1 MKFSSQIQSSIEILE
16 QIIVRYKTIPMATK
30 EWSADNRFAG
40 SSDRSIIIN
49 IINMAMRRKN
59 SSAYLLNDD
68 SPRSII
74 IGALFNE
81 LKYDIEIIS
90 SIFNNEK
97 YAPSS
102 LTSDE
107 IKSLN
112 GANQRLI
119 KAEDWI
125 KFDVQESLL
134 SEYVATFK
142 DDIEDQL
149 LKLSSMPDL
158 DIRVNTLKTNSE
170 NVSKAISKY
179 NPMPTNYSPY
189 AMRLKSDG
197 ILFKYPNLENTI
209 SYNKGHFE
217 TQNEGSQ
224 ISAILSGAIPRM
236 QILDFCAGQGGKSA
250 ILSAIMENTGQIYLH
265 DIDESRLKNV
275 PDRMKRLGVK
285 NYQIKMN
292 LEYKKKEEKLFDI
305 VFVDAPCSGSGT
317 WRRKPDLKWKFNP
330 EKLASNIK
338 DQYEILN
345 NSKTYVKVGGNLVY
359 VTCSVFDSENDK
371 QIQTFL
377 ANSPNFKLIPYQE
390 NWLIKKNPIPKNSKL
405 HNKET
410 LLLSPMTHNTDGFF
424 VAILKRFE

>member
-30 EWSADNRFAG
+30 EWSADNRYAG

-119 KAEDWI
+119 SAKDWV

-134 SEYVATFK
+134 SEYAATFK
-142 DDIEDQL
+142 DDLEDQL

-179 NPMPTNYSPY
+179 NPKPTQY
-189 AMRLKSDG
+189 A
-197 ILFKYPNLENTI
+197 T
-209 SYNKGHFE
+209 
-217 TQNEGSQ
+217 
-224 ISAILSGAIPRM
+224 
-236 QILDFCAGQGGKSA
+236 
-250 ILSAIMENTGQIYLH
+250 
-265 DIDESRLKNV
+265 
-275 PDRMKRLGVK
+275 
-285 NYQIKMN
+285 
-292 LEYKKKEEKLFDI
+292 
-305 VFVDAPCSGSGT
+305 
-317 WRRKPDLKWKFNP
+317 
-330 EKLASNIK
+330 
-338 DQYEILN
+338 
-345 NSKTYVKVGGNLVY
+345 
-359 VTCSVFDSENDK
+359 
-371 QIQTFL
+371 
-377 ANSPNFKLIPYQE
+377 
-390 NWLIKKNPIPKNSKL
+390 
-405 HNKET
+405 
-410 LLLSPMTHNTDGFF
+410 
-424 VAILKRFE
+424 

>member
-125 KFDVQESLL
+125 KFDVQEFSKNTNKFLKQNH
-134 SEYVATFK
+134 AT
-142 DDIEDQL
+142 
-149 LKLSSMPDL
+149 
-158 DIRVNTLKTNSE
+158 
-170 NVSKAISKY
+170 
-179 NPMPTNYSPY
+179 
-189 AMRLKSDG
+189 KS
-197 ILFKYPNLENTI
+197 
-209 SYNKGHFE
+209 
-217 TQNEGSQ
+217 
-224 ISAILSGAIPRM
+224 
-236 QILDFCAGQGGKSA
+236 
-250 ILSAIMENTGQIYLH
+250 
-265 DIDESRLKNV
+265 
-275 PDRMKRLGVK
+275 
-285 NYQIKMN
+285 
-292 LEYKKKEEKLFDI
+292 
-305 VFVDAPCSGSGT
+305 
-317 WRRKPDLKWKFNP
+317 
-330 EKLASNIK
+330 
-338 DQYEILN
+338 
-345 NSKTYVKVGGNLVY
+345 
-359 VTCSVFDSENDK
+359 
-371 QIQTFL
+371 
-377 ANSPNFKLIPYQE
+377 
-390 NWLIKKNPIPKNSKL
+390 
-405 HNKET
+405 
-410 LLLSPMTHNTDGFF
+410 
-424 VAILKRFE
+424 

>member
-30 EWSADNRFAG
+30 EWSADNRYAG

-90 SIFNNEK
+90 GIFNNEK

-102 LTSDE
+102 LTGDE

-112 GANQRLI
+112 GAHQRLI
-119 KAEDWI
+119 TAEDWV

-142 DDIEDQL
+142 DDLEDQL

-179 NPMPTNYSPY
+179 NPKPTKYSPY
-189 AMRLKSDG
+189 AMRLKSDS
-197 ILFKYPNLENTI
+197 ILYKYPNLENTI

-224 ISAILSGAIPRM
+224 ISAILSGAKPGM

-250 ILSAIMENTGQIYLH
+250 ILSAIMENSGQIYLH
-265 DIDESRLKNV
+265 DINESRLKNV
-275 PDRMKRLGVK
+275 PNRMKRLGVK

-292 LEYKKKEEKLFDI
+292 LEYQKKEEKLFDI

-338 DQYEILN
+338 AQYEILN
-345 NSKTYVKVGGNLVY
+345 NSKNYVKVGGNLVY

-377 ANSPNFKLIPYQE
+377 TNSPNFQLIPYQE

-405 HNKET
+405 HNRET
-410 LLLSPMTHNTDGFF
+410 LLLSPMTNNTDGFF